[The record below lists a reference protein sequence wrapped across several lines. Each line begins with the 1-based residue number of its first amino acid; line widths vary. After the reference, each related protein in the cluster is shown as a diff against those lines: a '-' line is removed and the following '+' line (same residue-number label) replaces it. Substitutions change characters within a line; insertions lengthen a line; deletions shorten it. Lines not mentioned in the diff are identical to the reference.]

1 MEYTGDEIKK
11 ANEARKNNIFKDIEK
26 ATSEKKTV
34 KEKKIEKVM

>member
-26 ATSEKKTV
+26 ATSEKRQL
-34 KEKKIEKVM
+34 KKKR